1 MQDEERDLA
10 LLETVLLL
18 IERIKIR
25 LAKTDLRR
33 FVEDPDDID
42 LLAYRLSMIGEY
54 AAKLSISLKDRHP
67 EIPWKL
73 MGGLRNIIAH
83 EYMRVTPARIWQT
96 ATHDLDT
103 LEAVCKEEVRK
114 LQP

>member
-10 LLETVLLL
+10 LLETILLL
-18 IERIKIR
+18 IGRIKVR
-25 LAKTDLRR
+25 LAKTELRH

-42 LLAYRLSMIGEY
+42 LLAYRLSMVGEY
-54 AAKLSISLKDRHP
+54 ASKVSMTLKARHP
-67 EIPWKL
+67 DIPWKL

-96 ATHDLDT
+96 AIHDLDAI
-103 LEAVCKEEVRK
+103 EAVCNEEVRK
-114 LQP
+114 LQQ